1 MSHKRPLIAVLSAVC
16 VALLAGCASSGNS
29 SRGPQEW
36 DGLVRRPDARIDAVF
51 VRPDA
56 ELVAFRSVLL
66 EPVQISFAANF
77 DPNQGRRSLSGRL
90 NADDLAAIKERLAG
104 LFHETFRTELARSG
118 YTLVDVPG
126 PETLRVTPAIIN
138 LFIAA
143 PGDGSVGRSRV
154 YTTDSGQMTVVL
166 EMRDSVTGE
175 LLARAVDGR
184 NGRFSGQ
191 MTWTNRQTNMADA
204 QHAITIWARAL
215 RNGMDE
221 VNAKVAAK

>member
-1 MSHKRPLIAVLSAVC
+1 MNRKRPLIALLSAVC
-16 VALLAGCASSGNS
+16 VALLAGCASTGNS
-29 SRGPQEW
+29 GKQEW
-36 DGLVRRPDARIDAVF
+36 DGLVRRPDSRIDAVF

-66 EPVQISFAANF
+66 DPVQISFAPNF

-104 LFHETFRTELARSG
+104 LFHETFRAELARGG

-126 PETLRVTPAIIN
+126 PETLRVTPAIVN
-138 LFIAA
+138 LFISA
-143 PGDGSVGRSRV
+143 PGDTTVGRSRV

-166 EMRDSVTGE
+166 EIRDSVTGQV
-175 LLARAVDGR
+175 LARAVDGR

-191 MTWTNRQTNMADA
+191 MTWTNRQTNLADA
-204 QHAITIWARAL
+204 QHAITIWATAL
-215 RNGMDE
+215 RRGMDE
-221 VNAKVAAK
+221 VNARVEAK